1 MYITLLLQYNTAL
14 KYPKIAA
21 EVNGIIKIFSS
32 MMEIIR
38 EYILDITIR
47 QKDRAASLGIKY

>member
-21 EVNGIIKIFSS
+21 EVNCIIKIFSS

-38 EYILDITIR
+38 EYIIR
-47 QKDRAASLGIKY
+47 EYIIREYIQYASI